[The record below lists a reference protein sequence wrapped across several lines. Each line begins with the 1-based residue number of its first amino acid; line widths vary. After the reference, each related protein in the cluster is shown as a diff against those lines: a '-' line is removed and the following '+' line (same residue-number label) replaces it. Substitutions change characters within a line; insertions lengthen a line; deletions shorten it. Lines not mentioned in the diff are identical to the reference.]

1 MPPARK
7 AKPTGRASRAV
18 NGTKAGVTARLS
30 DRAYD
35 DLRRMIIDLSLEPGR
50 RISEPELSESLGHRT
65 ASVRAA
71 LQRLAQERLVS
82 PIARQGYEVSAL
94 TIQDARNIFDLRLAL
109 EPPAAHYAAGRVR
122 REDFRAIEKA
132 FAQGFHPS
140 KPESYSRVNAANKE
154 LRLIIAR
161 VTGNDRLVAIV
172 SGLLDELERYL
183 HLSFVQHRAK
193 SEQLAANVRG
203 LIDALVRGD
212 AEAAEEMTRSQ
223 LTETADR
230 IIATLLSSRQILAQ
244 PLDLRL

>member
-1 MPPARK
+1 MPTARK
-7 AKPTGRASRAV
+7 EKPSGRTRRAV
-18 NGTKAGVTARLS
+18 GAKAGGKARLS

-50 RISEPELSESLGHRT
+50 RISEPELSERLGHRT

-109 EPPAAHYAAGRVR
+109 EPPAAHYAAGRVK
-122 REDFRAIEKA
+122 REDFRAIEKT

-140 KPESYSRVNAANKE
+140 KPESYSRFNAANKE
-154 LRLIIAR
+154 MRLIIAR
-161 VTGNDRLVAIV
+161 VSGNDRLVAIV

-183 HLSFVQHRAK
+183 RLSFVQQRAK
-193 SEQLAANVRG
+193 SERLAANVRG

-212 AEAAEEMTRSQ
+212 AEAAEEMTRAQ

-230 IIATLLSSRQILAQ
+230 IIATLLSSKQILAR
-244 PLDLRL
+244 PLELHL

>member
-1 MPPARK
+1 MSIPRK
-7 AKPTGRASRAV
+7 RKLPGLAAKAANGMKTG
-18 NGTKAGVTARLS
+18 GKARLS

-35 DLRRMIIDLSLEPGR
+35 DLRRMIIDLSLQPGR
-50 RISEPELSESLGHRT
+50 RISEPELSEMLGHTT
-65 ASVRAA
+65 AGVRVA
-71 LQRLAQERLVS
+71 LHRLAQERLVT

-109 EPPAAHYAAGRVR
+109 EPPAAYQAAGRVK
-122 REDFRAIEKA
+122 REDFRAVEKA

-161 VTGNDRLVAIV
+161 VSGNDRLVAIV

-183 HLSFVQHRAK
+183 RLSFVQQRAK
-193 SEQLAANVRG
+193 SEQLAANVRA

-212 AEAAEEMTRSQ
+212 GKAAEAMTRSQ

-230 IIATLLSSRQILAQ
+230 ILATLSSRKQILAQ
-244 PLDLRL
+244 PLDIDP

>member
-1 MPPARK
+1 MPTSRK
-7 AKPTGRASRAV
+7 ARPSRRAAAAADGARA
-18 NGTKAGVTARLS
+18 GSKARLS

-35 DLRRMIIDLSLEPGR
+35 DLRHMIINLSLQPGR
-50 RISEPELSESLGHRT
+50 RISEPELSQLLGHRT

-94 TIQDARNIFDLRLAL
+94 TIQDARNIFALRLAL
-109 EPPAAHYAAGRVR
+109 EPSAAHYAAGRVK
-122 REDFRAIEKA
+122 REDFRAVEKA

-140 KPESYSRVNAANKE
+140 KPESYTRVNAANKE

-161 VTGNDRLVAIV
+161 VTGNDRLVGIV

-183 HLSFVQHRAK
+183 RLSFVQHRAK
-193 SEQLAANVRG
+193 SEQLAANVRA

-212 AEAAEEMTRSQ
+212 AEAAEEMTRAQ

-230 IIATLLSSRQILAQ
+230 ILATLMSHRQILAQ
-244 PLDLRL
+244 PLDLHL

>member
-1 MPPARK
+1 MPTSRK
-7 AKPTGRASRAV
+7 EKPSGLASKAV
-18 NGTKAGVTARLS
+18 NGAKTRGAARLS

-35 DLRRMIIDLSLEPGR
+35 ELRRMIIDLSLQPGR
-50 RISEPELSESLGHRT
+50 RISEPELSEMLGHTT

-82 PIARQGYEVSAL
+82 PIARKGYEVSAL

-109 EPPAAHYAAGRVR
+109 EPSAAHYAAGRVK

-161 VTGNDRLVAIV
+161 VTGNERLVGIV

-183 HLSFVQHRAK
+183 RLSFVQHRAK

-212 AEAAEEMTRSQ
+212 AGAAEEMTRAQ

-230 IIATLLSSRQILAQ
+230 ILATLMSRKQILAQ
-244 PLDLRL
+244 PLDLHL